1 MKALIVDND
10 TASVDLVRET
20 LEFYD
25 FSVIAVSSPEALSKL
40 LKKNKFDVM
49 VADISLTGIECLDS
63 IDIPSIIM
71 TGIKGL
77 TTEERKTLFCR
88 KIPFLAKP
96 IAPTKLINTIK
107 VHAQGY
113 AG

>member
-1 MKALIVDND
+1 LKALIIDTD
-10 TASVDLVRET
+10 TASVELLRET

-25 FSVIAVSSPEALSKL
+25 FTVITRPSTHQLAEFAEGQR
-40 LKKNKFDVM
+40 FDVV
-49 VADISLTGIECLDS
+49 VADISLTGIDFIDS
-63 IDIPSIIM
+63 FESSAIIM

-88 KIPFLAKP
+88 NIPFLAKP

-107 VHAQGY
+107 VHAQRY